1 MTGLLVNLDFIF
13 NVNESHEKT
22 SRKQRYIM
30 IEDQFGGDKF
40 KKTISKKD
48 VNVCQSI
55 FMSTTLMN
63 RSFQDF
69 QSVIFLEGN
78 NKEVLFNIFAFL
90 LVEYT

>member
-1 MTGLLVNLDFIF
+1 
-13 NVNESHEKT
+13 
-22 SRKQRYIM
+22 M

-78 NKEVLFNIFAFL
+78 NKEVIFNIFAFL